1 MKASPLSGRP
11 SFFIRECLCEY
22 PGIKGTKKFR
32 EGRADG
38 SGGGCGWFCVWSRLS
53 VVLGLVGGIP
63 TIRFPFRREQT
74 GGLRRRCGGA
84 SCVFGRI
91 CIWAMFRKD
100 VSKRRLRFAIAAFS
114 FTRKNI
120 CRENV
125 RPADLDLGF
134 G

>member
-1 MKASPLSGRP
+1 MDLAGD
-11 SFFIRECLCEY
+11 
-22 PGIKGTKKFR
+22 
-32 EGRADG
+32 ADG
-38 SGGGCGWFCVWSRLS
+38 FAYG
-53 VVLGLVGGIP
+53 LG
-63 TIRFPFRREQT
+63 E
-74 GGLRRRCGGA
+74 A
-84 SCVFGRI
+84 SCVSGRI